1 MTREPVLSAQ
11 AIAAA
16 VSAVIMLGLGMAVSL
31 GWINLNDTQMG
42 SIEKFVTALLALVVL
57 VAPQLVAAF
66 WARNR
71 VTPIADPKVDGQ
83 PAALVPLVQLQ
94 AMQAAAAPYDVTLV
108 NPKSVS
114 LGNYTTASTPEVRNE

>member
-11 AIAAA
+11 GIAAA

-31 GWINLNDTQMG
+31 GWIDLNETQMG
-42 SIEKFVTALLALVVL
+42 SIEKFVTALLALLVL

-66 WARNR
+66 WARQR

-83 PAALVPLVQLQ
+83 PAALVPLAQLQ
-94 AMQAAAAPYDVTLV
+94 AMQAAAPAWADAAAAHMGTQP
-108 NPKSVS
+108 
-114 LGNYTTASTPEVRNE
+114 ASELTSKTVET

>member
-42 SIEKFVTALLALVVL
+42 SIEKFVTALIALIVL
-57 VAPQLVAAF
+57 IAPQVIAAF
-66 WARNR
+66 WARKQ
-71 VTPIADPKVDGQ
+71 VTPLASPKLNGQ
-83 PAALVPLVQLQ
+83 PAAIVPLAAAQ
-94 AMQAAAAPYDVTLV
+94 AMGFAPAT
-108 NPKSVS
+108 
-114 LGNYTTASTPEVRNE
+114 GPEGKR

>member
-42 SIEKFVTALLALVVL
+42 SIEKFVGALLALAVL
-57 VAPQLVAAF
+57 VGPQLVAAF
-66 WARNR
+66 WARGK
-71 VTPIADPKVDGQ
+71 VTPTAAPKTATGEDAVI
-83 PAALVPLVQLQ
+83 VPLATAQMLGV
-94 AMQAAAAPYDVTLV
+94 APL
-108 NPKSVS
+108 N
-114 LGNYTTASTPEVRNE
+114 GPEGKR

>member
-1 MTREPVLSAQ
+1 MSKEPVVSAQ
-11 AIAAA
+11 AIAAT

-66 WARNR
+66 WARR
-71 VTPIADPKVDGQ
+71 QVTPLAAPELDGQ
-83 PAALVPLVQLQ
+83 PAAIVPLATAQ
-94 AMQAAAAPYDVTLV
+94 AMGFAPP
-108 NPKSVS
+108 N
-114 LGNYTTASTPEVRNE
+114 GPEGKR

>member
-57 VAPQLVAAF
+57 HVAAALKHHF
-66 WARNR
+66 IDR
-71 VTPIADPKVDGQ
+71 DGLLDRMR
-83 PAALVPLVQLQ
+83 PGRA
-94 AMQAAAAPYDVTLV
+94 
-108 NPKSVS
+108 
-114 LGNYTTASTPEVRNE
+114 

>member
-31 GWINLNDTQMG
+31 GWLSLNSDQMG
-42 SIEKFVTALLALVVL
+42 SIEKFVGAVLGLAVL

-66 WARNR
+66 WARKQ
-71 VTPIADPKVDGQ
+71 VTPVAAPKTASGE
-83 PAALVPLVQLQ
+83 PAAIVPLATAQ
-94 AMQAAAAPYDVTLV
+94 M
-108 NPKSVS
+108 
-114 LGNYTTASTPEVRNE
+114 LGVLPLDGPEGRR